1 METGGG
7 IALSRCVTIELRA
20 NSRGRVGPF
29 SADADVPSICNPV
42 SARTMNLPA
51 WPVWCQ
57 SNQAS
62 AGEDQVSA

>member
-7 IALSRCVTIELRA
+7 IALSRCVTITLRV

-29 SADADVPSICNPV
+29 SDDADVPSIHNPV
-42 SARTMNLPA
+42 GARTMNP
-51 WPVWCQ
+51 PVWPGWFQ